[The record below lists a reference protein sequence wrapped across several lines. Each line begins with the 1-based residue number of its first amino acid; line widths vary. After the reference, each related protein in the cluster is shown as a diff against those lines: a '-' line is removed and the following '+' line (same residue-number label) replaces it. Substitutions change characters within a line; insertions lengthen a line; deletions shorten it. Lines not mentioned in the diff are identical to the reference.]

1 MKNIKTIF
9 TILSILIS
17 INCLSQTTNTKTTS
31 VDLIDETLKVNSLD
45 FKTSPTNYNEGTNN
59 PESTGSIKK
68 IVNNKEIYI
77 KDYVINGLNVT
88 ILNEPNN

>member
-1 MKNIKTIF
+1 MKTMKTLF

-17 INCLSQTTNTKTTS
+17 INCLSQTINKETTG
-31 VDLIDETLKVNSLD
+31 VDVVDETLKVNSLQIN
-45 FKTSPTNYNEGTNN
+45 TSPTNYNEGTNN
-59 PESTGSIKK
+59 PESTGSVKQV
-68 IVNNKEIYI
+68 VNNKEIYI